1 MAVNN
6 LSKKVE
12 LACAECHRI
21 IEVATGNLGWCLKSN
36 NYLIARSKKALVQ
49 LVFLNKNGLDPS
61 DEEYKALAKELKD
74 DIERVKPTNPVCP
87 FCPGAHLSSDWQGYV
102 VVLNPERS
110 EISSILNIERAGNY
124 ALKVNVR

>member
-1 MAVNN
+1 VNN

-36 NYLIARSKKALVQ
+36 NDLIAKSKKALVQ

-61 DEEYKALAKELKD
+61 VEEHKALAKELKD
-74 DIERVKPTNPVCP
+74 DIERVKPTNPECP

-102 VVLNPERS
+102 VVLNPKRS

>member
-1 MAVNN
+1 VNN

-36 NYLIARSKKALVQ
+36 NDLIAKSKKALVQ

-61 DEEYKALAKELKD
+61 ADEHKALAKELKD
-74 DIERVKPTNPVCP
+74 DIERVKPTNPECP

>member
-1 MAVNN
+1 MNN

-12 LACAECHRI
+12 LACAECHQI

-36 NYLIARSKKALVQ
+36 NDLIAKSKKALVQ

-61 DEEYKALAKELKD
+61 DEEHKALAKELKD
-74 DIERVKPTNPVCP
+74 DIERVKPTNPECP
-87 FCPGAHLSSDWQGYV
+87 SCPGAHLSSDWQGYV
-102 VVLNPERS
+102 VVLNPKRS

>member
-1 MAVNN
+1 MNN

-36 NYLIARSKKALVQ
+36 NDLIAKSKKALVQ

-61 DEEYKALAKELKD
+61 ADEHKALAKELKD
-74 DIERVKPTNPVCP
+74 DIERVKPTNPECP

-102 VVLNPERS
+102 VVLDPKRS